1 MATTAATHCP
11 SCGHDNNPR
20 YNFCGLCGTGLR
32 GGTLPAPQSKP
43 SESAPLSL
51 GGYSILG
58 LAQEPVHA
66 TPVPAVP
73 QNSERSD
80 DAEHDAEQNDLL
92 NRNLDYLFEGEENRP
107 PHWRMYVA
115 LALLVIA
122 AATLVWQW
130 QRNGYPWDNLAPS
143 TTGRYNG
150 VSPAVAAQ
158 SAPAAVPATPQT
170 LPAPAALETGAKP
183 APSSVSESPNPE
195 SPRPDLSTPD
205 APASG
210 SQKVPQLQTASQKQ
224 GSSATILPSE
234 AVESGAVKSHAA
246 AASAEPAA
254 ESPESSASAPEA
266 GLAEASSPV
275 EAARLFAEGTKYLLG
290 NGVEQDCVR
299 ANKDLRAAARFSSDA
314 EGTLGTMYASGHCVS
329 RDLPTAY
336 RWYARA
342 LRGRP
347 GNSRIQDDLT
357 ALWNQMTPGEKQAAS
372 HGEP

>member
-1 MATTAATHCP
+1 MATTAAAHC
-11 SCGHDNNPR
+11 SRCVHDNNPR
-20 YNFCGLCGTGLR
+20 YNFCGLCGTALR

-43 SESAPLSL
+43 SEAAPLSR

-58 LAQEPVHA
+58 LAQEPVQSA
-66 TPVPAVP
+66 TPAAEVP
-73 QNSERSD
+73 QNSARS
-80 DAEHDAEQNDLL
+80 EDAEQNELL

-143 TTGRYNG
+143 TTGHNNG
-150 VSPAVAAQ
+150 ASPAVAAQ
-158 SAPAAVPATPQT
+158 AAPAASQTPT
-170 LPAPAALETGAKP
+170 APGALETAAKP
-183 APSSVSESPNPE
+183 APGPVFKSPNPA

-205 APASG
+205 APTSG
-210 SQKVPQLQTASQKQ
+210 PQKAPQLQTASQKQ
-224 GSSATILPSE
+224 GGSATILPSA
-234 AVESGAVKSHAA
+234 AVESDAAKSNAA
-246 AASAEPAA
+246 SASAEPAA
-254 ESPESSASAPEA
+254 ANPESSASASDA
-266 GLAEASSPV
+266 ALAEASSPV
-275 EAARLFAEGTKYLLG
+275 EAAQLFAEGTKYLLG
-290 NGVEQDCVR
+290 NGVEQDCGR

-314 EGTLGTMYASGHCVS
+314 ESMLGTMYASGHCAS

-347 GNSRIQDDLT
+347 GNIRIQDDLT
-357 ALWNQMTPGEKQAAS
+357 ALWNQMTPAERQAAS
-372 HGEP
+372 HSEP